1 MNSRLKMDVGGLP
14 PAAALLKTEGFATWL
29 LLLLV
34 VLVAQ
39 LIAEHLSR
47 RLELVFGGALG
58 GDSARP
64 VFGTAPSSP
73 SSPLPKVTYSRA
85 PRRRTAPDFG
95 GSTAPLSQPYTC
107 THLARGGAAEPSN
120 AMAEDEPQVLK
131 SSAKSHKPV
140 VATANGDMGVDTA
153 VLGPPSG
160 DVDDSDDDA
169 DLAELKRVWRRD
181 IRPRF
186 EPEIR
191 SDPIL
196 GSDGFRSDRFLAR
209 FLNAERN
216 AAGGRRRSQKS
227 DTELVARTAQR
238 LEETA
243 RFREEYACTDF
254 HKRGMARRL
263 IMHASNAGACVYFGV
278 TDLRTRAG
286 IPVMIGRVTL
296 MTDDSAPGWKPSDR
310 MLPAQHLRAAL
321 FVVERAAHMLL
332 SCGAR
337 AKGSYILDVGSYPTE
352 EMARHKGTGRY
363 WDADGAGSVEQ
374 PAAVLPHLA
383 QHPTLSGLGVLKEAL
398 RLMERQY
405 PETLHRV
412 YFYRPGLAF
421 RLVFNV
427 FRLWVPTTTRER
439 FVLVRPGQEHAHF
452 FAPASAGGC
461 DLERESTPRELGG
474 YGPSLDG
481 DRFLLKACERYDAE
495 ATL

>member
-1 MNSRLKMDVGGLP
+1 MDVGGLR
-14 PAAALLKTEGFATWL
+14 PAAALLKTEGFAIWL

-39 LIAEHLSR
+39 LIAEHLKR
-47 RLELVFGGALG
+47 RLEVVFE

-64 VFGTAPSSP
+64 VFGTAKSHNDGAVPSSP
-73 SSPLPKVTYSRA
+73 SPKVTYSRGSTS
-85 PRRRTAPDFG
+85 RRRTALDFG
-95 GSTAPLSQPYTC
+95 GSTVPLSQPYTFM
-107 THLARGGAAEPSN
+107 HLARGGAAEPSC
-120 AMAEDEPQVLK
+120 AMAEEEPVLK
-131 SSAKSHKPV
+131 SSAKPV
-140 VATANGDMGVDTA
+140 VARANGDMGVDTI
-153 VLGPPSG
+153 VMGPSSG
-160 DVDDSDDDA
+160 DVNDSDDDA
-169 DLAELKRVWRRD
+169 DLAELKRVWRHD

-243 RFREEYACTDF
+243 RFRKEYACIDF

-278 TDLRTRAG
+278 SDLRTRAG

-352 EMARHKGTGRY
+352 EMARHKATGRY
-363 WDADGAGSVEQ
+363 WDADGEGSVEQ

-427 FRLWVPTTTRER
+427 FRLWVPTTTRDR